1 MLALGGWIGISYNE
15 PRIDK
20 LAAVIFGAG
29 GGLIAD
35 EVGILLTFQG
45 EYYWTGISYT
55 FTMILLAFASVLVLL
70 NKYSKGILRDFI
82 GFSGNRWGFY
92 LAAFVAA
99 ISIAFLIDTE
109 NSVIIGVSGTLTI
122 VACVI
127 ILSFFIQA
135 IRRKLRRK

>member
-109 NSVIIGVSGTLTI
+109 NSVIIGVTGTLTI
-122 VACVI
+122 VACII

>member
-122 VACVI
+122 VACII

>member
-1 MLALGGWIGISYNE
+1 MLAVGGWIGISYNE

-55 FTMILLAFASVLVLL
+55 FTMILLAFVSVLVLL

-82 GFSGNRWGFY
+82 GFSGTRWGFY

-109 NSVIIGVSGTLTI
+109 NLVIIGVSGTLTI

-135 IRRKLRRK
+135 IRRKIRRK

>member
-1 MLALGGWIGISYNE
+1 MLAVGGWIGISYNE

-109 NSVIIGVSGTLTI
+109 NSVIIGVSGTLTV
-122 VACVI
+122 VACII

>member
-109 NSVIIGVSGTLTI
+109 NSVIIGVSGTQTI
-122 VACVI
+122 VACII